1 MGNGINI
8 QEDEF
13 KKLSLKNQNLDIYK
27 VISNIKLDNN
37 KLNLRQKLL
46 TLSQAGVYFLLAW
59 ILYLRI

>member
-13 KKLSLKNQNLDIYK
+13 KKLSLKNQNLVIYK

>member
-13 KKLSLKNQNLDIYK
+13 KKLSLKNQNLVIYK

-37 KLNLRQKLL
+37 KLNLR
-46 TLSQAGVYFLLAW
+46 V
-59 ILYLRI
+59 